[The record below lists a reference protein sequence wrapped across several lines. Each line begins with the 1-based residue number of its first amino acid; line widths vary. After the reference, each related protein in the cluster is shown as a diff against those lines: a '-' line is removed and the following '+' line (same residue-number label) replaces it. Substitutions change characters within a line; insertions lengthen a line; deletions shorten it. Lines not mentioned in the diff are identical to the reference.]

1 VKALRAVGVQA
12 LVLGLLAGACLAEG
26 PPKHPKISSAILD
39 ALRSGRLQTDPS
51 QPPAPDRSMSLTEE
65 GLRVY
70 IQMMEVSEATLA
82 DLRGLGVT
90 VEITDPAQRLVQA
103 RVPPAQ
109 LETVA
114 DLPGVTFIRL
124 PDYGVSNR

>member
-1 VKALRAVGVQA
+1 MNTFRALCLQ
-12 LVLGLLAGACLAEG
+12 LVILASAGACLAQG
-26 PPKHPKISSAILD
+26 PAKHPKISSAILD
-39 ALRSGRLQTDPS
+39 ALRSGRLQTDSS
-51 QPPAPDRSMSLTEE
+51 QSRAPDGSMSLTEE
-65 GLRVY
+65 GLQVY
-70 IQMMEVSEATLA
+70 IQVVEVSEATLA

-114 DLPGVTFIRL
+114 NVPGVTFIRL
-124 PDYGVSNR
+124 PDYGISNR